1 MTKRDIG
8 FNHKDIDRSLRKIP
22 GFYLYITEINSKHHS
37 SLLLSLKFELILL
50 LPILKRLKS
59 FRWYFLMF
67 AIKFIYW
74 KVELLPHIK
83 VKHTNKI
90 CSCAKRFSFDHLL
103 TSLCDIFQLNHFP
116 QPTGKRVYVN

>member
-22 GFYLYITEINSKHHS
+22 GFYLYITEINSKHQS

-67 AIKFIYW
+67 ANKFIY
-74 KVELLPHIK
+74 
-83 VKHTNKI
+83 
-90 CSCAKRFSFDHLL
+90 
-103 TSLCDIFQLNHFP
+103 
-116 QPTGKRVYVN
+116 